1 MINKAVPINP
11 RMFTSIVL
19 IIMRWK
25 RVKKLILKLIKK
37 AVYALFFYN
46 QSD

>member
-1 MINKAVPINP
+1 MEKGKKINFAAA
-11 RMFTSIVL
+11 
-19 IIMRWK
+19 
-25 RVKKLILKLIKK
+25 KLIKK